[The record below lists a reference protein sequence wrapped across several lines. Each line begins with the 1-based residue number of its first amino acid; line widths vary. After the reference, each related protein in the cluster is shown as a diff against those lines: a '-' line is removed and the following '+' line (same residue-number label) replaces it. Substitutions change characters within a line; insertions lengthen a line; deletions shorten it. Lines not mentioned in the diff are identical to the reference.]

1 MQRIV
6 SIWYRSQ
13 IFFDGPVQLSCGIGA
28 TRRELVI
35 RPSRSVR
42 VWTFERR
49 IASRPGGFVVLLL
62 VAEVVRRRAVIAN
75 DGRLRMVV
83 VVIEK
88 SVCYWGDE

>member
-1 MQRIV
+1 
-6 SIWYRSQ
+6 
-13 IFFDGPVQLSCGIGA
+13 
-28 TRRELVI
+28 
-35 RPSRSVR
+35 
-42 VWTFERR
+42 
-49 IASRPGGFVVLLL
+49 VVLLL